1 MLSTR
6 FLRCLAFSLGVLVL
20 TGVVPAFGQEPY
32 VYIATPEDW
41 DNALTSGAI
50 EPMSETEWDEYMAG
64 WQTRGH
70 GEPYPPNVFR
80 PCDGTTGGLYV
91 WSGEPTRQE
100 EYPER
105 PGMVMYWLPPEGML
119 NCCH

>member
-6 FLRCLAFSLGVLVL
+6 FLRCLAFSLGILVL

-32 VYIATPEDW
+32 VYIATEEDW

-70 GEPYPPNVFR
+70 GEPYPPNVFPR
-80 PCDGTTGGLYV
+80 T
-91 WSGEPTRQE
+91 SSIQPTQSLAQLPSITPT
-100 EYPER
+100 YPNHSAS
-105 PGMVMYWLPPEGML
+105 VILSAFSSIVQ
-119 NCCH
+119 